1 MLKIKSVTMK
11 NFMSIGAVTQCV
23 DLEKTGL
30 SLILG
35 ENIDLGGNGSRNGV
49 GKSSLLSAISFGLYG
64 QALTNIRKDNLVNKI
79 NQKNMSVTIEF
90 EKDSHSYR
98 IERGR
103 KPQYFKFFVDNKF
116 INENETDEAQ
126 GESRETQQEI
136 EKILGMS
143 HDMFTHVIALNTY
156 TIPFLSLGA
165 AKQRAII
172 EELLG
177 ITVLSQKAENLREL
191 VKLTKSAA
199 EQEEFQIKTVKQ
211 SNDRIQNTITEFQ
224 NKVSQWNQT
233 HAETIANLQAAI
245 DNLGNLDIDAEL
257 AAHND
262 LSMIKTLKSS
272 VAQVAKDHQLK
283 SRHAAQ
289 LQAQLNSNLNSY
301 ALAQEQKCPTCNQSI
316 DLHGHQ
322 QIKQDLEDKIAVLD
336 MAVRNELEEIQNLA
350 KQKLDLEQAIADIPT
365 PTVFYQNLSQAHDHK
380 TTINQLQKD
389 LDRELATKNP
399 FSDQAASL
407 MSTVQE
413 INYADLNELV
423 KEKEHQEFL
432 LRLLTNKESFIRKSI
447 IDQNL
452 AYLNSRLSDY
462 LNRLGLPHQV
472 VFLSDLNVEI
482 SLLGQELD
490 FDNLSRGERTRLILG
505 LSMAFRD
512 IFENTQHAVSLLFID
527 EVLDNGIDPSGIEA
541 AVEILKRMARE
552 RKKNIFVISHRE
564 ELVNRVENI
573 LTVVKENNF
582 SRFDWDWNPTN

>member
-23 DLEKTGL
+23 DLEKAGL

>member
-1 MLKIKSVTMK
+1 MK
-11 NFMSIGAVTQCV
+11 NFMSIGAVTQSV
-23 DLEKTGL
+23 DLDKAGL

-35 ENIDLGGNGSRNGV
+35 ENMDLGGNGSRNGV

-90 EKDSHSYR
+90 EKDGHNYR

-126 GESRETQQEI
+126 GESRETQSEI
-136 EKILGMS
+136 EKLLGMS

-156 TIPFLSLGA
+156 TTPFLSLGA

-191 VKLTKSAA
+191 IKATKIAA
-199 EQEEFQIKTVKQ
+199 DQEEFRIKTLKQ
-211 SNDRIQNTITEFQ
+211 SNERIQNTINEFR
-224 NKVSQWNQT
+224 NKMTKWEQT
-233 HAETIANLQAAI
+233 HAETIANLEAAI
-245 DNLGNLDIDAEL
+245 ANLGDVDIDAEL
-257 AAHND
+257 AAHAD
-262 LSMIKTLKSS
+262 LDIIKTLKSS
-272 VAQVAKDHQLK
+272 IVQVTKDLQLK
-283 SRHAAQ
+283 TRHATQLTAQ
-289 LQAQLNSNLNSY
+289 LDSNINSY
-301 ALAQEQKCPTCNQSI
+301 ALAQEQKCPTCNQGI
-316 DLHGHQ
+316 DLHDHA

-336 MAVRNELEEIQNLA
+336 MAVRTEQEEINNLA
-350 KQKLDLEQAIADIPT
+350 QQKQDLEHALAAIPV
-365 PTVFYQNLSQAHDHK
+365 PNVFYSTLNQALEHK
-380 TTINQLQKD
+380 NTINQLQKD
-389 LDRELATKNP
+389 LDRELATENP
-399 FSDQAASL
+399 FSDQAATLS
-407 MSTVQE
+407 STVQE
-413 INYADLNELV
+413 VDYTVVNSLV

-452 AYLNSRLSDY
+452 AYLNTRLSDY
-462 LNRLGLPHQV
+462 LTRLGLPHKV
-472 VFLSDLNVEI
+472 LFLSDLNVEI

-512 IFENTQHAVSLLFID
+512 IFENIQHAVSLLFID